1 MGVGWPAMNKLE
13 FWGHKI
19 SSGWTYQSLLGKSLQ
34 RTTFFSVAPL
44 LGPPPHSSSSG
55 GSYPK
60 IHPFFTAVQRMLMK
74 NCQRWSQRSLEQVR
88 LVLTFASGGQF
99 ISKWLPTLKNDV
111 ESNPGSQFG
120 RIFGGQKQ
128 NSSKIILE
136 ASFKVKKKKTAWK
149 MWMDE
154 VPGCPPHQK
163 KSHRIIVFSQIFWW
177 WAIFACF
184 FSMFFPC
191 FCWPKDQR

>member
-44 LGPPPHSSSSG
+44 LEPPPHSSSSG

-136 ASFKVKKKKTAWK
+136 ASFKVKKKKLLGK
-149 MWMDE
+149 CGWMRFQ
-154 VPGCPPHQK
+154 VAPRTK
-163 KSHRIIVFSQIFWW
+163 KNHTESSFFLRFFGGGPSLPV
-177 WAIFACF
+177 F